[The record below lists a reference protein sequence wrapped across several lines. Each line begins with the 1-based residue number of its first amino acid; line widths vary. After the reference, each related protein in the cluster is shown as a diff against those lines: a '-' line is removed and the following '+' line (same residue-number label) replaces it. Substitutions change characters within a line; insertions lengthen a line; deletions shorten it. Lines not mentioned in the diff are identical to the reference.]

1 MDVRRI
7 RILIQ
12 REFQDIIWNG
22 QVMIVLFSALLMVGT
37 VYILNQFGFNVD
49 EYEIVFFN
57 AIPSVL
63 GFVSA
68 FVVMYIQGNILVE
81 EREHR
86 TLKVLQLYK
95 VSRAELF
102 LAKSAITL
110 FIAMGLLL
118 VAMIVFRYE
127 FLHVVGGL
135 LFSLPM
141 LFMFLFLGTLL
152 AEYSKNT
159 IEVSLY
165 GWPIIIV
172 YFMLEGIVN
181 SNLNVNLIKVFP
193 NFHVTQGFDYI
204 LRGEWATA
212 SLYIIIPILWAVLFY
227 LLLKKKWN
235 ASDQQNM

>member
-1 MDVRRI
+1 MNFRRI

-22 QVMIVLFSALLMVGT
+22 QVMIVLFSALIMVST

-49 EYEIVFFN
+49 QYEIVFFN

-63 GFVSA
+63 GFISS
-68 FVVMYIQGNILVE
+68 FVVMYVQGNILVE
-81 EREHR
+81 EREHQ

-95 VSRAELF
+95 VSRTELF
-102 LAKSAITL
+102 FAKSAITL
-110 FIAMGLLL
+110 MIAMGLLL
-118 VAMIVFRYE
+118 IAMIIFRYE
-127 FLHVVGGL
+127 FLHAIGGL

-141 LFMFLFLGTLL
+141 LMMFLFLGTLL

-172 YFMLEGIVN
+172 YFMLEGVVN
-181 SNLNVNLIKVFP
+181 SNLNTILITVFP
-193 NFHVTQGFDYI
+193 NFHVAQGFDYI
-204 LRGEWATA
+204 LRGDWATA
-212 SLYIIIPILWAVLFY
+212 SLYMIVPILWAVLFY

-235 ASDQQNM
+235 AFDQQNM